1 MSNLRETY
9 KWIDEYNDKQLTAP
23 PGGTRFIEI
32 AFNTEVKALD
42 FFFFIVRS
50 SSLLFMKI
58 IQFSFC
64 NQKSE
69 PKPQEHAQFRTT
81 LPFARTEC
89 FAANFI
95 DVKQLIN
102 NDGDKSIKNVYEL
115 TLQIK
120 VCGQMN

>member
-1 MSNLRETY
+1 MQMCEN
-9 KWIDEYNDKQLTAP
+9 
-23 PGGTRFIEI
+23 
-32 AFNTEVKALD
+32 KA
-42 FFFFIVRS
+42 
-50 SSLLFMKI
+50 
-58 IQFSFC
+58 
-64 NQKSE
+64 
-69 PKPQEHAQFRTT
+69 QEHAQFRTT

-120 VCGQMN
+120 VCITQ